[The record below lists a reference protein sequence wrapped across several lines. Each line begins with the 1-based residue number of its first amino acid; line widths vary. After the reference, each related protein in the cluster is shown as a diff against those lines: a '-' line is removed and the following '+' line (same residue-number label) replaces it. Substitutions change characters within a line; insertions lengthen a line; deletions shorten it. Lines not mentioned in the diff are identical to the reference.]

1 MNLNTS
7 NKNDYIY
14 ENLSNISDV
23 RGVIHISHG
32 MAEHIGRYK
41 WLIEKLNIDGFHVI
55 AIDHRGHGKRIKG
68 NQKGFFG
75 EENGWK
81 LVIDDLLLIM
91 NDTKKKYPN
100 LKQYLLAHSM
110 GSWIAL
116 GAMQAKININGL
128 ILSGSSKI
136 PSSLLKLQILLI
148 RMQIIFFGKKGIS
161 KFLDNIT
168 LGSYNKFFKPN
179 RTDKDWISSDDKNV
193 DNYID
198 DPLCGFMVTNSLW
211 NDLANGMGL
220 VFDKKNYTH
229 TDKSIPILIISGSND
244 PVGEN
249 GKGVKRLYI
258 FLKNIFKNISIEI
271 IKDARHEVFSEVNK
285 EDNYIVLKDFL
296 NKN

>member
-7 NKNDYIY
+7 IKNDYIY
-14 ENLSNISDV
+14 EYLSNTYDV
-23 RGVIHISHG
+23 KGVIHISHG

-41 WLIEKLNIDGFHVI
+41 WLIKKLNNDGFHVV
-55 AIDHRGHGKRIKG
+55 AIDHRGHGKRIKD
-68 NQKGFFG
+68 NQKGFFA
-75 EENGWK
+75 EENGWT
-81 LVIDDLLLIM
+81 LVIDDLLLIIKE
-91 NDTKKKYPN
+91 TKKKYPN

-116 GAMQAKININGL
+116 GAIQNKMNINGL

-136 PSSLLKLQILLI
+136 PSSLLTLQNLLI

-179 RTDKDWISSDDKNV
+179 RTNKDWISSDNTNV

-198 DPLCGFMVTNSLW
+198 DPLCGFMVTNGLW
-211 NDLANGMGL
+211 NDLANGMES
-220 VFDKKNYTH
+220 VFDKKNYIH
-229 TDKSIPILIISGSND
+229 ADKSIPILIISGSND

-249 GKGVKRLYI
+249 GKGVERLYI
-258 FLKNIFKNISIEI
+258 FLKNIFKSISIKLIEG
-271 IKDARHEVFSEVNK
+271 ARHEVFSEVDK
-285 EDNYIVLKDFL
+285 EDNYLVLNKFL